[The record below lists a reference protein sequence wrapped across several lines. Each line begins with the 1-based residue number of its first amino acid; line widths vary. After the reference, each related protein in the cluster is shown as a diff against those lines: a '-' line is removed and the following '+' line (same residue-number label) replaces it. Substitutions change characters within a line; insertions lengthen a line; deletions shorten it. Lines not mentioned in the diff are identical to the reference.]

1 MMEMKG
7 PMIKEGIMHVAL
19 LSVNAI
25 PVETRLLAH
34 TRTRKH
40 THTTHT
46 THTHTPHTH
55 THTQRSTTTLL
66 PRSAG
71 SLPHPLALT
80 QPARCTSWRRSRGDQ
95 SKAAPGDSSC
105 TQSASPYRGAADQ
118 HAGRRGAQSGA
129 RHAIEKGGRTRRR
142 RRRRR
147 RRTTTTTTTTTIIII
162 STIITITAT
171 TTTTTTT
178 TTTATAT
185 ATTTTTTTNY

>member
-55 THTQRSTTTLL
+55 THRDRQPLFF
-66 PRSAG
+66 
-71 SLPHPLALT
+71 LALRVHF
-80 QPARCTSWRRSRGDQ
+80 PI
-95 SKAAPGDSSC
+95 PL
-105 TQSASPYRGAADQ
+105 P
-118 HAGRRGAQSGA
+118 
-129 RHAIEKGGRTRRR
+129 
-142 RRRRR
+142 
-147 RRTTTTTTTTTIIII
+147 
-162 STIITITAT
+162 
-171 TTTTTTT
+171 
-178 TTTATAT
+178 
-185 ATTTTTTTNY
+185 